1 MYEAQK
7 YNKDM
12 IIVSTQLNDWGEQ
25 SANDCIA
32 LVEYFLENYKH
43 AGCGLFAYEE
53 NIMNWIF
60 SKSK

>member
-1 MYEAQK
+1 
-7 YNKDM
+7 M

>member
-32 LVEYFLENYKH
+32 LVEYFPRKLQH
-43 AGCGLFAYEE
+43 
-53 NIMNWIF
+53 
-60 SKSK
+60 